1 MSEPRPI
8 CLIARRIPA
17 AGGDRIAERCE
28 VREGGP
34 AATPDLLRE
43 LAPGAAAIVTD
54 PTVAV
59 GPELLDAAGPGLR
72 LVANFAVGYDNIDL
86 DACRERGVIATNT
99 PDVLT
104 DATAELALALTLAAA
119 RGLPAAE
126 RRLRDGEWKGFD
138 TTGDL
143 GTGLS
148 GATFGIVGMG
158 RIGRRYA
165 ELVRPLAGSILYTAR
180 NPKPEAEAAL
190 GAELAD
196 LAQLL
201 SGADVVSVHAA
212 ATPETTG
219 MIGAPRARIDATRS
233 DPRQHRPGLA
243 GRLGGTCRGPRRRH
257 DRGRRTRRLRERAGR
272 GPASCSRPRTA
283 SSSPTSARRRPAPG
297 TRWRAWSPTRWSP
310 SSTAASR
317 RTGWSEAY
325 GFMWLWTAASI
336 VRCWASAGRPRRRRR
351 PFRSPASGA
360 RR

>member
-86 DACRERGVIATNT
+86 EACRERGVIATNT

-190 GAELAD
+190 GAELAE

-219 MIGAPRARIDATRS
+219 MIGARELES
-233 DPRQHRPGLA
+233 MRPGAILVNTARGSLVDSAALA
-243 GRLGGTCRGPRRRH
+243 AALDAGTIAA
-257 DRGRRTRRLRERAGR
+257 AGLDVYENEPDVAPELLAAPNCVLLPHV
-272 GPASCSRPRTA
+272 G
-283 SSSPTSARRRPAPG
+283 SA
-297 TRWRAWSPTRWSP
+297 TT
-310 SSTAASR
+310 
-317 RTGWSEAY
+317 
-325 GFMWLWTAASI
+325 
-336 VRCWASAGRPRRRRR
+336 
-351 PFRSPASGA
+351 GA
-360 RR
+360 RDAMAGLVADAVVAVLDGREPPNRLV